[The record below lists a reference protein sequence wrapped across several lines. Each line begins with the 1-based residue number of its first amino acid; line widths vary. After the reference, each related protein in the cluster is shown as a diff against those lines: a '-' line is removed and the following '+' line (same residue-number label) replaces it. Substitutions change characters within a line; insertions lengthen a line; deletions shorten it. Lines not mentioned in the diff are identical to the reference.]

1 MRSAPPCAR
10 RSPAYIDIA
19 CNISAG
25 SCAPP
30 GPISAVINE
39 EPSDPDALQAAVDAA
54 AEFLRGRQKPVILI
68 GSKLRAAGAE
78 KAAVELADALGCSVA
93 VMAAAKSFFPEDH
106 LVSVLIRASAIARVL
121 RGCASTIS
129 GTCFSIVS

>member
-1 MRSAPPCAR
+1 V
-10 RSPAYIDIA
+10 
-19 CNISAG
+19 
-25 SCAPP
+25 
-30 GPISAVINE
+30 VINE
-39 EPSDPDALQAAVDAA
+39 EPSDPDALQATVDAA